1 MGSIPVSAQSVATE
15 EAEVVQTEIAPSPQ
29 NPVVH
34 FFADLGSRIVTLN
47 NTVQLKDVPD
57 GFTVGDDPAFTL
69 SIPVRTD
76 EKIGDTATNIWNQAD
91 ERIEVS
97 IVHTQS
103 GERMPATITKQKS
116 GQFTLTPQKTDNWKP
131 GLYELDVTAKE
142 SFIFTRDLTQNFSWG
157 VLALNTNKSRYLPE
171 ETVELAFGILD
182 ERGHTLCDADLSLE
196 ITAPGG
202 RTEVLSREN
211 GKIKQSGECRGDS
224 VTKLPDYLATYTT
237 RGKGQ
242 YQMVLTGTN
251 ANGTHTIS
259 DYFIVEEFVP
269 FEIERTSFPT
279 RVYPMSPYTVE
290 LTVIAR
296 EDYKGT
302 VQDRVPKAFYIDRI
316 SDNGTISQDEPSTAS
331 VSAAILEQDA
341 KAYKDI
347 PELSKL
353 MYDPVSTNAA
363 LLDKTPNPITWTVD
377 WKAGETYTLSYRI
390 HFPKV
395 SPEFFLIG
403 PFQIGEFAEARQWQ
417 VANDAERIWDGDGST
432 NNWSDAVNWTSNL
445 VPGSGDTAKFGANS
459 SPSGSKNATID
470 TDITIQGITMSL
482 TGNSYQGTITQGS
495 SNITINSSTGFN
507 IESGV
512 FSGGSGNITFSAS
525 NTDFTQIGGTFIAP
539 SGTMFLSDDLLLTG
553 GTFNH
558 NNGTITWNDN
568 GDDSYTINANSR
580 NFHNFGFQNTCGGT
594 FTITNGTSFIV
605 NGTLTIG
612 TDECTWTRI
621 SVNGTGTIE
630 ARGNIAMPGGGIN
643 SSNLVTINGT
653 GNQTIVGN
661 DGSVENE
668 SPRFTIN
675 KNSGTLLFQNTFYL
689 ATRGAFTYT
698 QGTIDPGT
706 STVKFATYS
715 SASSLTINGS
725 LPVNNAQFNPGCGD
739 TLNLANGTMIVTG
752 TTTFLADCGNASGR
766 FTGTGR
772 VHAQGDISSQGGGF
786 FSNDTNGPHLIING
800 TGNQTISTGTTGNRF
815 IPGIQ
820 INKSSG
826 TLTLSGTSRV
836 ARAFT
841 YTAGTLDFSGGTIG
855 FGGVSNMTVTGS
867 FTTGNL
873 RLHPGCGDTVTLTSG
888 TVITV
893 TGDLETINECGGGNS
908 GTLDGPGEILLN
920 GDMIVDGAGF
930 RGSGYVVF
938 NGTGTQTISSI
949 GSGSRRVPSLEVDK
963 ASGTVVISSFIH
975 IPDEVRVTQG
985 EIDPANSTVQV
996 GGYGSSTWYGDIRL
1010 YNVTFD
1016 HGCGDNL
1023 TLATG
1028 TTLTINNFGSLT
1040 TPCGGDRSMEINGPG
1055 TMNIEGDIINTTNNS
1070 FTGSVTVNLT
1080 GTANQTINVV
1090 TSETLPGNI
1099 WTINKPSG
1107 TVTLAN
1113 NLSLNRTGVDLTITS
1128 GTFNL
1133 AGYSLTVNDAIS
1145 IGAAAAVQM
1154 QGGETITRSSLVM
1167 SGSATYTGSGTY
1179 SSLALGNSYN
1189 NLTLSGSG
1197 SFTPNGNVTV
1207 TGNFTQSA
1215 GTFFA
1220 PSGMTISGNFNRTGG
1235 TFTSGSGTVTFND
1248 ITKTTTLT
1256 GSTTFYNLTVSTAGK
1271 TIIFPAGATQT
1282 VNGTLLIRGTQTVGV
1297 TLRSSTPGSQW
1308 NLDASPEQSV
1318 TYAIVSD
1325 SDACSGE
1332 IIQAKNTEDEGN
1344 NECWEFGQILGSEGW
1359 YSADWT
1365 DRREIVVDDAYVF
1378 TDLTNYP
1385 FLVRLAADSDL
1396 ASKAQADG
1404 DDIIFTDDAGNL
1416 LEHYIEYYSAGSLA
1430 AWVKIPSLTNTG
1442 DTTFY
1447 MYYNNP
1453 LALNAEAAKT
1463 AVFDGGSYEIRY
1475 DLSENPGGS
1484 SPQFMDSTLP
1494 ANNGI
1499 SVGLGTGDRFVGGI
1513 GYALQFAGNDQ
1524 LTTTSSYNNPT
1535 VFTVEMLFKTTA
1547 TGQMLFSFGSS
1558 ASGQSGSHDRKAY
1571 LLGDGRI
1578 RFGTWIGSFNTA
1590 TTTSSYNDGNWHH
1603 LAGVLDGS
1611 GIRLYVDGQL
1621 AGSTGTPGA
1630 ESYTGWWKF
1639 GRENNWDG
1647 TGDYTG
1653 QMDELRISSQGLSAG
1668 HIQTNYYNQVLPSS
1682 QYVISGAETFQPS
1695 GSFEI
1700 NRGVE
1705 IGPGVE
1711 INAQ

>member
-1 MGSIPVSAQSVATE
+1 MGSLPVTAQSVATK
-15 EAEVVQTEIAPSPQ
+15 EAEAVQTEVATSPQ
-29 NPVVH
+29 NPVAH

-47 NTVQLKDVPD
+47 NTVQLQEVPE
-57 GFTVGDDPAFTL
+57 GFTIGEDPTFTL
-69 SIPVRTD
+69 SIPVKTD
-76 EKIGDTATNIWNQAD
+76 EKIGTATTNTWKQND
-91 ERIEVS
+91 EQITVTV
-97 IVHTQS
+97 VHTKS
-103 GERMPATITKQKS
+103 GERMPATITKQES
-116 GQFTLTPQKTDNWKP
+116 GQFILTPKKTDNWKP
-131 GLYELDVTAKE
+131 GLYELDVVAKE

-157 VLALNTNKSRYLPE
+157 VLAINTNKSRYLPN

-202 RTEVLSREN
+202 RKETLSRQN
-211 GKIKQSGECRGDS
+211 GKITQSGECRGDS
-224 VTKLPDYLATYTT
+224 VTKLPDYMATYTAA
-237 RGKGQ
+237 GEGE

-259 DYFIVEEFVP
+259 DYFVVERSLP

-290 LTVIAR
+290 LTVTAR
-296 EDYKGT
+296 ENFKGT
-302 VQDRVPKAFYIDRI
+302 VQDTVPKAFYIDRI
-316 SDNGTISQDEPSTAS
+316 SGNGTIDQEEPETAS

-341 KAYKDI
+341 KAYKNI

-363 LLDKTPNPITWTVD
+363 LLDKTPNPITWNVD

-403 PFQIGEFAEARQWQ
+403 PFKIGEFEEARQWQ
-417 VANDAERIWDGDGST
+417 VANDAERIWDGDGTT
-432 NNWSDAVNWTSNL
+432 NNWTDAVNWTSNL

-495 SNITINSSTGFN
+495 SNITINSTTGFI

-525 NTDFTQIGGTFIAP
+525 NTDFNQIGGTFIAP
-539 SGTMFLSDDLLLTG
+539 SGTMFLSDDLVITG

-558 NNGTITWNDN
+558 NNGTITWNDV
-568 GDDSYTINANSR
+568 GDDNYTINANTR

-594 FTITNGTSFIV
+594 FTITNGTNFIV

-612 TDECTWTRI
+612 TDLCTWTRI
-621 SVNGTGTIE
+621 SVAGTGTIE

-653 GNQTIVGN
+653 GSQTIIGN

-675 KNSGTLLFQNTFYL
+675 KSSGTLFFQNTFYL

-739 TLNLANGTMIVTG
+739 TLNLANGTMTITG

-800 TGNQTISTGTTGNRF
+800 TGAQAITSSGSGARF
-815 IPGIQ
+815 IPGVQ
-820 INKSSG
+820 INKTSG
-826 TLTLSGTSRV
+826 TLSLTGTVRV
-836 ARAFT
+836 ARVLT
-841 YTAGTLDFSGGTIG
+841 YTAGTIDFSNGSIG
-855 FGGVSNMTVTGS
+855 LGGVGNMTVTGS
-867 FTTGNL
+867 FTVSNIL
-873 RLHPGCGDTVTLTSG
+873 LHPGCGDTVSLSSG
-888 TVITV
+888 TVISV
-893 TGDLETINECGGGNS
+893 TGNLETVQECGDGNP
-908 GTLDGPGEILLN
+908 GTLSGPGEIQLAGN
-920 GDMIVDGAGF
+920 MVINGAGF
-930 RGSGYVVF
+930 RGEGYVVF
-938 NGTGTQTISSI
+938 SGPGTQTISSTGTGTRI
-949 GSGSRRVPSLEVDK
+949 IPSIEVDK
-963 ASGTVVISSFIH
+963 TTGTVQLTSFVH
-975 IPDEVRVTQG
+975 ITDEVRVTQG
-985 EIDPANSTVQV
+985 EIDPTTTTVQV
-996 GGYGSSTWYGDIRL
+996 GAYGSNTWYGDIRL
-1010 YNVTFD
+1010 YNVQFD

-1023 TLATG
+1023 TLSTG
-1028 TTLTINNFGSLT
+1028 ASLTINNFGSLA

-1070 FTGSVTVNLT
+1070 FTGNVTVNLT

-1128 GTFNL
+1128 GTLNL
-1133 AGYSLTVNDAIS
+1133 AGYNLTVNDAIS
-1145 IGAAAAVQM
+1145 IGTSATIQM
-1154 QGGETITRSSLVM
+1154 QGEETITRSSLVM
-1167 SGSATYTGSGTY
+1167 SGSATYTGTGTY
-1179 SSLALGNSYN
+1179 SSLALGNTYN
-1189 NLTLSGSG
+1189 NLTISGSG
-1197 SFTPNGNVTV
+1197 SYTPNGNITV
-1207 TGNFTQSA
+1207 TGNFAQSA
-1215 GTFFA
+1215 GTFVA
-1220 PSGMTISGNFNRTGG
+1220 PSGMTISGNFNRSGG
-1235 TFTSGSGTVTFND
+1235 TFTPGSGTVTFND
-1248 ITKTTTLT
+1248 VSKTTTLS

-1271 TIIFPAGATQT
+1271 TVVFPAGATQT

-1297 TLRSSTPGSQW
+1297 TLRSSSPGTQW
-1308 NLDASPEQSV
+1308 NLDASTEQSV

-1359 YSADWT
+1359 YNADWT
-1365 DRREIVVDDAYVF
+1365 SRREIVIDDDYVF
-1378 TDLTNYP
+1378 ADLTNYP
-1385 FLVRLAADSDL
+1385 FLVRIAADSDL
-1396 ASKAQADG
+1396 STKAQADG
-1404 DDIIFTDDAGNL
+1404 DDIIFTDTAGNL

-1430 AWVKIPSLTNTG
+1430 AWVKIPDLPNTG
-1442 DTTFY
+1442 DTTIF

-1453 LALNAEAAKT
+1453 LALNEEAGAT
-1463 AVFDGGSYEIRY
+1463 AVFDGGAYEIRY
-1475 DLSENPGGS
+1475 DLSENPGGT
-1484 SPQFMDSTLP
+1484 SPQFIDSTVP

-1499 SVGLGTGDRFVGGI
+1499 SVGLGTGDRFIGGI

-1524 LTTTSSYNNPT
+1524 ITTTTSYNNPT

-1547 TGQMLFSFGSS
+1547 TSQMLFSFGNGS
-1558 ASGQSGSHDRKAY
+1558 SGQSSSHDRKAY

-1578 RFGTWIGSFNTA
+1578 RFGTWIGSFNT
-1590 TTTSSYNDGNWHH
+1590 TTTTASYNDGNWHH
-1603 LAGVLDGS
+1603 LAAMLDGS
-1611 GIRLYVDGQL
+1611 GVRLYIDGQL
-1621 AGSTGTPGA
+1621 VGSTNTPGA
-1630 ESYTGWWKF
+1630 ENYTGWWKF

-1653 QMDELRISSQGLSAG
+1653 QMDELRISNQAFSAG
-1668 HIQTNYYNQVLPSS
+1668 HVQTNYYNQVLPTT
-1682 QYVISGAETFQPS
+1682 QYVVSGSETFQPS